1 MYRILALDGSE
12 KTTADKIQFCKQQ
25 ERGSGVVLCDSR
37 DAQGI
42 VVNDS
47 VYHLLGLPTLQ
58 GYETV
63 TYEESAGVADLA
75 AYQEALAEM
84 GVTI

>member
-42 VVNDS
+42 IVNDS
-47 VYHLLGLPTLQ
+47 VYHLLGLPALR

-63 TYEESAGVADLA
+63 TYEEFSGTDFMSEV
-75 AYQEALAEM
+75 EAILNE
-84 GVTI
+84 

>member
-63 TYEESAGVADLA
+63 TYEEFSGADFLSEV
-75 AYQEALAEM
+75 EAILNE
-84 GVTI
+84 